1 MTTDLQTLGR
11 QYLVARREHQKAKAD
26 ALAAE
31 LQLHEI
37 EKELTD
43 AFQNAPGEDVT
54 CFVVDGKVILLTEE
68 WRERAPGLRVEVH
81 LMIGGAA

>member
-1 MTTDLQTLGR
+1 MATDLRTIAS
-11 QYLVARREHQKAKAD
+11 QYLTARREHQKAKHE

-43 AFQNAPGEDVT
+43 AFQNAPGEDGT
-54 CFVVDGKVILLTEE
+54 CFVVDGKVILLPEE
-68 WRERAPGLRVEVH
+68 WWEAAPGQRVEVH
-81 LMIGGAA
+81 LIVGS